1 MGDAKIIHLP
11 SKSRA
16 GKERR
21 FHRLRRP
28 TLRHILS
35 VLKQMLPVPSYLLDY
50 TGPYLVT
57 VSRLI
62 EEKKYDEA
70 LALSHEGL
78 EKCDELGDTKRRTRW
93 WQFLSC
99 AVYCAEM
106 LDREDEKE
114 KLLSLGKARQR
125 CAGGRDAAYCFSHFS
140 RWKYAEGDYDKA
152 IAYGETARGADSS
165 FAEAH
170 FLLGWYTLFV
180 READP
185 IEHFR
190 AAIEN
195 DPQYLGRVT
204 HDPEIMNFPHIVRKL
219 REPTLLSQDKG
230 HPQGRPRAS

>member
-11 SKSRA
+11 RESRA
-16 GKERR
+16 NKERL
-21 FHRLRRP
+21 FDRLRRP

-35 VLKQMLPVPSYLLDY
+35 ILKQMLPIPSYLLDY

-62 EEKKYDEA
+62 GDKKYGEA

-78 EKCDELGDTKRRTRW
+78 DKCDELGDAKRRSRW

-99 AVYCAEM
+99 AVYCAEV
-106 LDREDEKE
+106 LDGEEEKE
-114 KLLSLGKARQR
+114 RLLSLGNARR
-125 CAGGRDAAYCFSHFS
+125 GRDKGRDVAYCFSHFS
-140 RWKYAEGDYDKA
+140 RWKYAEGDYDTA
-152 IAYGETARGADSS
+152 MAYAEIARGADST

-180 READP
+180 RESDP
-185 IEHFR
+185 VEHFR

-195 DPQYLGRVT
+195 DGAYLARIV
-204 HDPEIMNFPHIVRKL
+204 HDPEIMNFPHLRAQLRK
-219 REPTLLSQDKG
+219 
-230 HPQGRPRAS
+230 PRLVKSETTR

>member
-1 MGDAKIIHLP
+1 MGDSKIIHLP
-11 SKSRA
+11 RESRA
-16 GKERR
+16 TKERL
-21 FHRLRRP
+21 FDRLRRP

-35 VLKQMLPVPSYLLDY
+35 ILKQMLPIPSYLLDY

-62 EEKKYDEA
+62 KAGRHGEA
-70 LALSHEGL
+70 LSLSHEGL
-78 EKCDELGDTKRRTRW
+78 DTCDELVEAKGRSRW

-106 LDREDEKE
+106 LDREEE
-114 KLLSLGKARQR
+114 RERLLSLGKARR
-125 CAGGRDAAYCFSHFS
+125 GRDEGRDVAYCFSHFS
-140 RWKYAEGDYDKA
+140 RWKYVDGDYDTA
-152 IAYGETARGADSS
+152 IAYAEIARGADRS

-180 READP
+180 RESDP

-195 DPQYLGRVT
+195 DGAYLARIV
-204 HDPEIMNFPHIVRKL
+204 HDPEIVNFPHLRAQLRK
-219 REPTLLSQDKG
+219 
-230 HPQGRPRAS
+230 PRLVKS